1 MNKYTLEDMK
11 NKIGYIPSHNMKG
24 KYRVLV
30 ETNLVENESWYSFI
44 RIDGNEENLQFLY
57 EQLEKI
63 EDWNVDDDNTT
74 SVFIMDMDR
83 SVCAQTA
90 KEMSK
95 IDINHCMFHRKFDG
109 VLKRIDF
116 QFQSKDSS
124 RKKIKKVH
132 KLLEYGGI
140 DEFIDDEDVDL
151 EDINFED
158 DSDSSDDSSYDSSSD
173 SGSDSSSCSE
183 KLNKAAV
190 KKYRHKK

>member
-1 MNKYTLEDMK
+1 
-11 NKIGYIPSHNMKG
+11 
-24 KYRVLV
+24 
-30 ETNLVENESWYSFI
+30 
-44 RIDGNEENLQFLY
+44 
-57 EQLEKI
+57 
-63 EDWNVDDDNTT
+63 
-74 SVFIMDMDR
+74 
-83 SVCAQTA
+83 
-90 KEMSK
+90 MSK